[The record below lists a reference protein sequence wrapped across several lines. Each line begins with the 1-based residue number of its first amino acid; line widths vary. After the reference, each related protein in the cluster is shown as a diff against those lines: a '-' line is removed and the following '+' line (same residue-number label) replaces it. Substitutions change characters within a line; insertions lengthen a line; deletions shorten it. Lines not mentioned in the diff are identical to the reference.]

1 MASTVVPSR
10 DTRDTSTIRVY
21 ERPVARS
28 PFGSLRR
35 TRRFYDLVAS
45 VVVLLVVIYAI
56 APIVWTVLTS
66 FKTEKQIVN
75 ANFTWLPSSVTI
87 DNYTTLWRR
96 SGYPHLLM
104 NSAIVTAMT
113 VVMSLVIGT
122 IAAYSISRYRFRG
135 RNGLMV
141 FYLVIRMFPFTL
153 LLIPLFIMLR
163 NLGLFDTHFGL
174 ALTYTTFLLP
184 LCVWMLKGFFDGIP
198 PDLEEAS
205 RVDGSTRLGALIRI
219 VLPLARQGIA
229 ATTVF
234 IAIGAWNEYVWAL
247 LLTTANGARTWP
259 VGLQLMVGEFQMPW
273 GVLSASGIISI
284 IPIIIG
290 FAIVQRALV
299 SGLMAGGVKG

>member
-1 MASTVVPSR
+1 MPMASVTANAP
-10 DTRDTSTIRVY
+10 VY
-21 ERPVARS
+21 EESRS
-28 PFGSLRR
+28 RSRIGSLKR
-35 TRRFYDLVAS
+35 TRRFYDVLAS
-45 VVVLLVVIYAI
+45 IVVLAVVTFAI
-56 APIVWTVLTS
+56 GPIVWTVLTS
-66 FKTEKQIVN
+66 FKTEDEIVIRD
-75 ANFTWLPSSVTI
+75 FRFLPTSLTFE
-87 DNYTTLWRR
+87 NYVTLWER
-96 SGYPHLLM
+96 SGYPHLLL
-104 NSAIVTAMT
+104 NSAIVTGMT
-113 VVMSLVIGT
+113 VLMSLTIGT
-122 IAAYSISRYRFRG
+122 VAAYSISRYRFRG
-135 RNGLMV
+135 RSGLMI

-163 NLGLFDTHFGL
+163 NLSLFDTHFGL

-198 PDLEEAS
+198 PDMEEAS

-299 SGLMAGGVKG
+299 SGLMTGGVKG

>member
-1 MASTVVPSR
+1 MSVIAEQAGPYEHVQAVQPK
-10 DTRDTSTIRVY
+10 TSWL
-21 ERPVARS
+21 
-28 PFGSLRR
+28 PFDSLRR
-35 TRRFYDLVAS
+35 TRRFYDVLAS
-45 VVVLLVVIYAI
+45 IVVIVIVCFAI
-56 APIVWTVLTS
+56 GPIVWTVLTS
-66 FKTEKQIVN
+66 FKTEDQIVSRD
-75 ANFTWLPSSVTI
+75 FTWLPNSLTI
-87 DNYTTLWRR
+87 ENYTTLWER
-96 SGYPHLLM
+96 SGYPRLLR
-104 NSAIVTAMT
+104 NSAIVTGLT
-113 VVMSLVIGT
+113 VLMSITIGT

-135 RNGLMV
+135 RGGLMI
-141 FYLVIRMFPFTL
+141 FYLIIRMFPFTL

-163 NLGLFDTHFGL
+163 NLGMFDSHFGL

>member
-1 MASTVVPSR
+1 MASVTAAPAPGANISEPPR
-10 DTRDTSTIRVY
+10 
-21 ERPVARS
+21 ARS
-28 PFGSLRR
+28 PFGSLSR
-35 TRRFYDLVAS
+35 TRRFYDVLATI
-45 VVVLLVVIYAI
+45 VVVTVVAFAI

-66 FKTEKQIVN
+66 FKTEKEIVS
-75 ANFTWLPSSVTI
+75 ASFVWLPKTLTFE
-87 DNYTTLWRR
+87 NYVTLWRR
-96 SGYPHLLM
+96 SGYPHLLL
-104 NSAIVTAMT
+104 NSAIVTGIT
-113 VVMSLVIGT
+113 VVLSLTIGT
-122 IAAYSISRYRFRG
+122 VAAYSISRYRFRG
-135 RNGLMV
+135 RNGLMI
-141 FYLVIRMFPFTL
+141 FYLIIRMFPFTL
-153 LLIPLFIMLR
+153 LLIPLFIILR

-205 RVDGSTRLGALIRI
+205 RVDGSTRLGALVRI

-234 IAIGAWNEYVWAL
+234 IAIGSWNEYLWAL

>member
-1 MASTVVPSR
+1 MSAIADRTGPYQQVEAVEPR
-10 DTRDTSTIRVY
+10 
-21 ERPVARS
+21 RS
-28 PFGSLRR
+28 WLPFDSLRR
-35 TRRFYDLVAS
+35 TRRFYDAVAA
-45 VVVLLVVIYAI
+45 VVVVIVVLFAI
-56 APIVWTVLTS
+56 GPIVWTVLTS
-66 FKTEKQIVN
+66 FKTEGEIVSRD
-75 ANFTWLPSSVTI
+75 FTWLPHTLTF
-87 DNYTTLWRR
+87 DNYVTLWQR
-96 SGYPHLLM
+96 SGYPRLLM
-104 NSAIVTAMT
+104 NSAIVTGMT
-113 VVMSLVIGT
+113 VLMSITIGT

-135 RNGLMV
+135 RGGLMI

-163 NLGLFDTHFGL
+163 NLGLFDSHFGL

-247 LLTTANGARTWP
+247 LLTTASGARTWP

>member
-1 MASTVVPSR
+1 MASATATPDS
-10 DTRDTSTIRVY
+10 TSGAGIIEPPRTL
-21 ERPVARS
+21 S
-28 PFGSLRR
+28 PFGSLSR
-35 TRRFYDLVAS
+35 TRRFYDVVAS
-45 VVVLLVVIYAI
+45 IVALTVVIFAM

-66 FKTEKQIVN
+66 LKTEKQIVS
-75 ANFTWLPSSVTI
+75 AHFTWLPRAVTF
-87 DNYTTLWRR
+87 DNYVTLWRR
-96 SGYPHLLM
+96 SGYPHLLL
-104 NSAIVTAMT
+104 NSAIVMVIT
-113 VVMSLVIGT
+113 VTMSLTIGT

-135 RNGLMV
+135 RNGLMIS
-141 FYLVIRMFPFTL
+141 YLIIRMFPFTL
-153 LLIPLFIMLR
+153 LLIPLFVILR

-174 ALTYTTFLLP
+174 ALTYTTFLMP
-184 LCVWMLKGFFDGIP
+184 LCIWMLKGFFDGIP

-219 VLPLARQGIA
+219 VLPLARPGIA

-234 IAIGAWNEYVWAL
+234 IAIGSWNEYVWAL

-290 FAIVQRALV
+290 FGIVQRALV

>member
-1 MASTVVPSR
+1 MPMASVTAKAP
-10 DTRDTSTIRVY
+10 VY
-21 ERPVARS
+21 EESRS
-28 PFGSLRR
+28 RSRSGSLKR
-35 TRRFYDLVAS
+35 TRRFYDILAS
-45 VVVLLVVIYAI
+45 IVVLAVVTFAI
-56 APIVWTVLTS
+56 GPIVWTVLTS
-66 FKTEKQIVN
+66 LKTEGEIVSRD
-75 ANFTWLPSSVTI
+75 FRWLPTSLTFE
-87 DNYTTLWRR
+87 NYVTLWER
-96 SGYPHLLM
+96 SGYPHLLL
-104 NSAIVTAMT
+104 NSAIVTGMT
-113 VVMSLVIGT
+113 VLMSLTIGT
-122 IAAYSISRYRFRG
+122 VAAYSISRYRFQG
-135 RNGLMV
+135 RSSLMI

-163 NLGLFDTHFGL
+163 NLRLFDTHFGL

-198 PDLEEAS
+198 PDLEDAS

-219 VLPLARQGIA
+219 VLPLVRQGIA

-247 LLTTANGARTWP
+247 LLTTADGARTWP

-299 SGLMAGGVKG
+299 SGLVAGGVKG

>member
-1 MASTVVPSR
+1 MASVTANAP
-10 DTRDTSTIRVY
+10 VY
-21 ERPVARS
+21 EESRS
-28 PFGSLRR
+28 RSRFGSLKR
-35 TRRFYDLVAS
+35 TRRFFDVLAS
-45 VVVLLVVIYAI
+45 IVVLAVVTYAI
-56 APIVWTVLTS
+56 GPIVWTVLTS
-66 FKTEKQIVN
+66 LKTEGEIVSRD
-75 ANFTWLPSSVTI
+75 FHFLPTSLTFE
-87 DNYTTLWRR
+87 NYVTLWER
-96 SGYPHLLM
+96 SGYPHLLL
-104 NSAIVTAMT
+104 NSAIVTGMT
-113 VVMSLVIGT
+113 VLMSLTIGT
-122 IAAYSISRYRFRG
+122 VAAYSISRYRFPG
-135 RNGLMV
+135 RSSLMI

-163 NLGLFDTHFGL
+163 NLSLFDTHFGL

-205 RVDGSTRLGALIRI
+205 RVDGSTRLGGLIRI

-284 IPIIIG
+284 IPVIIG

>member
-1 MASTVVPSR
+1 MASVTANAP
-10 DTRDTSTIRVY
+10 VY
-21 ERPVARS
+21 EESRSRS
-28 PFGSLRR
+28 PFGSLKR
-35 TRRFYDLVAS
+35 TRRFFDVLAS
-45 VVVLLVVIYAI
+45 IVVLAVVTFAI
-56 APIVWTVLTS
+56 GPIVWTVLTS
-66 FKTEKQIVN
+66 LKTEGEIVSRD
-75 ANFTWLPSSVTI
+75 FRFLPTSLTFE
-87 DNYTTLWRR
+87 NYVTLWER
-96 SGYPHLLM
+96 SGYPHLLL
-104 NSAIVTAMT
+104 NSTIVTGMT
-113 VVMSLVIGT
+113 VLMSLSIGT
-122 IAAYSISRYRFRG
+122 VAAYSISRYRFRG
-135 RNGLMV
+135 RSSLMI

-163 NLGLFDTHFGL
+163 NLSLFDTHFGL

-247 LLTTANGARTWP
+247 LLTTADGARTWP

>member
-1 MASTVVPSR
+1 MASVTAKAPVYAESR
-10 DTRDTSTIRVY
+10 S
-21 ERPVARS
+21 RS
-28 PFGSLRR
+28 RSGSLKR
-35 TRRFYDLVAS
+35 TRRFYDILAS
-45 VVVLLVVIYAI
+45 IVVLAVVTFAI
-56 APIVWTVLTS
+56 GPIVWTVLTS
-66 FKTEKQIVN
+66 LKTEGEIVSRD
-75 ANFTWLPSSVTI
+75 FRWLPTSLTFE
-87 DNYTTLWRR
+87 NYVTLWER
-96 SGYPHLLM
+96 SGYPHLLR
-104 NSAIVTAMT
+104 NSAIVTGMT
-113 VVMSLVIGT
+113 VLMSLTIGT
-122 IAAYSISRYRFRG
+122 VAAYSISRYRFRG
-135 RNGLMV
+135 RSGLMI

-163 NLGLFDTHFGL
+163 NLRLFDTHFGL

-205 RVDGSTRLGALIRI
+205 RVDGPTRLGALMRI

-247 LLTTANGARTWP
+247 LLTTADGARTWP

>member
-1 MASTVVPSR
+1 MPMASVTANAP
-10 DTRDTSTIRVY
+10 VY
-21 ERPVARS
+21 EESRS
-28 PFGSLRR
+28 RSRFGSLKR
-35 TRRFYDLVAS
+35 TRRFFDVLAS
-45 VVVLLVVIYAI
+45 IVVLAVVTYAI
-56 APIVWTVLTS
+56 GPIVWTVLTS
-66 FKTEKQIVN
+66 LKTEGEIVSRD
-75 ANFTWLPSSVTI
+75 FHFLPTSLTFE
-87 DNYTTLWRR
+87 NYVTLWER
-96 SGYPHLLM
+96 SGYPHLLL
-104 NSAIVTAMT
+104 NSAIVTGMT
-113 VVMSLVIGT
+113 VLMSLTIGT
-122 IAAYSISRYRFRG
+122 VAAYSISRYRFPG
-135 RNGLMV
+135 RSSLMI

-163 NLGLFDTHFGL
+163 NLSLFDTHFGL

-205 RVDGSTRLGALIRI
+205 RVDGSTRLGGMIRI

-284 IPIIIG
+284 IPVIIG

>member
-1 MASTVVPSR
+1 MASVTTPS
-10 DTRDTSTIRVY
+10 
-21 ERPVARS
+21 VATNSLQFDEPARTLA
-28 PFGSLRR
+28 PFGSLSR
-35 TRRFYDLVAS
+35 TRRFYDVVAS
-45 VVVLLVVIYAI
+45 VVVLIVVFFAI

-66 FKTEKQIVN
+66 VKTEKEIVSV
-75 ANFTWLPSSVTI
+75 NFTYLPHAVTF
-87 DNYTTLWRR
+87 DNYITLWRR
-96 SGYPHLLM
+96 SGYPHLLL
-104 NSAIVTAMT
+104 NSAIVMVIT
-113 VVMSLVIGT
+113 VAMSLTIGT
-122 IAAYSISRYRFRG
+122 VAAYSISRYRFRG

-141 FYLVIRMFPFTL
+141 FYLIIRMFPFTL
-153 LLIPLFIMLR
+153 LLIPLFIILR
-163 NLGLFDTHFGL
+163 NLGLFDTHLGL
-174 ALTYTTFLLP
+174 ALTYTTFLMP

-205 RVDGSTRLGALIRI
+205 RVDGSTRLGALVRI
-219 VLPLARQGIA
+219 VLPLARPGIA

-234 IAIGAWNEYVWAL
+234 IAIGSWNEYVWAL

-284 IPIIIG
+284 IPVIIG

>member
-1 MASTVVPSR
+1 MASVTADAP
-10 DTRDTSTIRVY
+10 VY
-21 ERPVARS
+21 EESRS
-28 PFGSLRR
+28 RSRFGSLKR
-35 TRRFYDLVAS
+35 TRRFYDVLAS
-45 VVVLLVVIYAI
+45 IVVLAVVAFAI
-56 APIVWTVLTS
+56 GPIVWTVLTS
-66 FKTEKQIVN
+66 FKTEDEIVIRD
-75 ANFTWLPSSVTI
+75 FRFLPTSLTFE
-87 DNYTTLWRR
+87 NYVTLWER
-96 SGYPHLLM
+96 SGYPHLLL
-104 NSAIVTAMT
+104 NSAIVTGMT
-113 VVMSLVIGT
+113 VLMSLTIGT
-122 IAAYSISRYRFRG
+122 VAAYSISRYRFRG
-135 RNGLMV
+135 RSGLMI

-163 NLGLFDTHFGL
+163 NLSLFDTHFGL

-234 IAIGAWNEYVWAL
+234 LAIGAWNEYVWAL

-299 SGLMAGGVKG
+299 SGLMTGGVKG

>member
-1 MASTVVPSR
+1 MASLTAKAPVYAESR
-10 DTRDTSTIRVY
+10 S
-21 ERPVARS
+21 RS
-28 PFGSLRR
+28 RFGSLKR
-35 TRRFYDLVAS
+35 TRRFYDILATI
-45 VVVLLVVIYAI
+45 VVLAVVTFAI
-56 APIVWTVLTS
+56 GPIVWTVLTS
-66 FKTEKQIVN
+66 LKTESEIVSRE
-75 ANFTWLPSSVTI
+75 FRWLPTSLTFE
-87 DNYTTLWRR
+87 NYVTLWER
-96 SGYPHLLM
+96 SGYPHLLR
-104 NSAIVTAMT
+104 NSAIVTGIT
-113 VVMSLVIGT
+113 VLMSLTIGT
-122 IAAYSISRYRFRG
+122 VAAYSISRYRFRG
-135 RNGLMV
+135 RSSLMI

-163 NLGLFDTHFGL
+163 NLSLFDTHFGL

-205 RVDGSTRLGALIRI
+205 RVDGSTRLGALLRI

-247 LLTTANGARTWP
+247 LLTTADGARTWP

>member
-1 MASTVVPSR
+1 MASVTANAP
-10 DTRDTSTIRVY
+10 VY
-21 ERPVARS
+21 EESRS
-28 PFGSLRR
+28 RSRFGSLKR
-35 TRRFYDLVAS
+35 TRRFFDVLAS
-45 VVVLLVVIYAI
+45 IVVLAVVTYAI
-56 APIVWTVLTS
+56 GPIVWTVLTS
-66 FKTEKQIVN
+66 LKTEGEIVSRD
-75 ANFTWLPSSVTI
+75 FHFLPTSLTFE
-87 DNYTTLWRR
+87 NYVTLWER
-96 SGYPHLLM
+96 SGYPHLLL
-104 NSAIVTAMT
+104 NSAIVTGMT
-113 VVMSLVIGT
+113 VLMSLTIGT
-122 IAAYSISRYRFRG
+122 VAAYSISRYRFPG
-135 RNGLMV
+135 RSSLMI

-163 NLGLFDTHFGL
+163 NLSLFDTHFGL

-205 RVDGSTRLGALIRI
+205 RVDGSTRLGGLIRI

-247 LLTTANGARTWP
+247 LLTTADGARTWP

-284 IPIIIG
+284 IPVIIG

>member
-1 MASTVVPSR
+1 MVSVTTSSTATNGLQFDEP
-10 DTRDTSTIRVY
+10 
-21 ERPVARS
+21 ARTFA

-35 TRRFYDLVAS
+35 TRRVYDVVAS
-45 VVVLLVVIYAI
+45 VVVLIVVFFAM

-66 FKTEKQIVN
+66 VKTEKEIVSV
-75 ANFTWLPSSVTI
+75 NFTYLPHAVTF
-87 DNYTTLWRR
+87 DNYITLWRR
-96 SGYPHLLM
+96 SGYPHLLL
-104 NSAIVTAMT
+104 NSAIVMVIT
-113 VVMSLVIGT
+113 VAMSLTIGT
-122 IAAYSISRYRFRG
+122 VAAYSISRYRFRG

-141 FYLVIRMFPFTL
+141 FYLIIRMFPFTL
-153 LLIPLFIMLR
+153 LLIPLFIILR
-163 NLGLFDTHFGL
+163 NLGLFDTHLGL
-174 ALTYTTFLLP
+174 ALTYTTFLMP

-205 RVDGSTRLGALIRI
+205 RVDGSTRLGALVRI
-219 VLPLARQGIA
+219 VLPLARPGIA

-234 IAIGAWNEYVWAL
+234 IAIGSWNEYVWAL

-284 IPIIIG
+284 IPVIIG

>member
-1 MASTVVPSR
+1 MSAAANQSGPYSHVEAVAPPKSWRPSM
-10 DTRDTSTIRVY
+10 
-21 ERPVARS
+21 
-28 PFGSLRR
+28 SLRR
-35 TRRFYDLVAS
+35 QQRFYDVLAA
-45 VVVLLVVIYAI
+45 VVVIVVVCFAI
-56 APIVWTVLTS
+56 GPIVWTVLTS
-66 FKTEKQIVN
+66 FKTEDQIVSR
-75 ANFTWLPSSVTI
+75 NFTWLPKTLTI
-87 DNYTTLWRR
+87 DNYTTLWER
-96 SGYPHLLM
+96 SGYPRLLR
-104 NSAIVTAMT
+104 NSAIVTGMT
-113 VVMSLVIGT
+113 VLMSVTIGT

-135 RNGLMV
+135 RSHLMI
-141 FYLVIRMFPFTL
+141 FYLIIRMFPFTL

-163 NLGLFDTHFGL
+163 NLSLFDSHFGL

-284 IPIIIG
+284 VPIIIG

>member
-1 MASTVVPSR
+1 MSVVAEQAGPYQHVEAIEPKTSR
-10 DTRDTSTIRVY
+10 M
-21 ERPVARS
+21 

-35 TRRFYDLVAS
+35 TRRFYDVVAS
-45 VVVLLVVIYAI
+45 VVVIIVVCFAI
-56 APIVWTVLTS
+56 GPIVWTVLTS
-66 FKTEKQIVN
+66 FKTESEIVSRDF
-75 ANFTWLPSSVTI
+75 AFLPKSLTI
-87 DNYTTLWRR
+87 DNYTTLWQR
-96 SGYPHLLM
+96 SGYPRLLR
-104 NSAIVTAMT
+104 NSAIVTGLT
-113 VVMSLVIGT
+113 VLMSITIGT
-122 IAAYSISRYRFRG
+122 VAAYSISRYRFRG
-135 RNGLMV
+135 RGGLMI

-163 NLGLFDTHFGL
+163 NLSLFDSHFGL

-284 IPIIIG
+284 VPIIIG

>member
-1 MASTVVPSR
+1 MSAISNQPGPYSHIEAVEPPKSWRPS
-10 DTRDTSTIRVY
+10 V
-21 ERPVARS
+21 
-28 PFGSLRR
+28 SLHKQQ
-35 TRRFYDLVAS
+35 RFYDLLAII
-45 VVVLLVVIYAI
+45 VVIIVVIFAMS
-56 APIVWTVLTS
+56 PIVWTVLTS
-66 FKTEKQIVN
+66 FKTEKQIVSP
-75 ANFTWLPSSVTI
+75 NFTWLPTSLTL
-87 DNYTTLWRR
+87 DNYSTLWRR

-104 NSAIVTAMT
+104 NSAIVTGMT
-113 VVMSLVIGT
+113 VLMSLTIGT
-122 IAAYSISRYRFRG
+122 IAAYSISRYRFYG

-163 NLGLFDTHFGL
+163 NLSLFDTHFGL

-247 LLTTANGARTWP
+247 LLTTASGARTWP

>member
-1 MASTVVPSR
+1 MPMASVTANAP
-10 DTRDTSTIRVY
+10 VY
-21 ERPVARS
+21 EESRS
-28 PFGSLRR
+28 RSRFGSLKR
-35 TRRFYDLVAS
+35 TRRFFDVLAS
-45 VVVLLVVIYAI
+45 IVVLAVVTYAI
-56 APIVWTVLTS
+56 GPIVWTVLTS
-66 FKTEKQIVN
+66 LKTEGEIVSRD
-75 ANFTWLPSSVTI
+75 FHFLPTSLTFE
-87 DNYTTLWRR
+87 NYVTLWER
-96 SGYPHLLM
+96 SGYPHLLL
-104 NSAIVTAMT
+104 NSAIVTGMT
-113 VVMSLVIGT
+113 VLMSLTIGT
-122 IAAYSISRYRFRG
+122 VAAYSISRYRFPG
-135 RNGLMV
+135 RSSLMI

-163 NLGLFDTHFGL
+163 NLSLFDTHFGL

-284 IPIIIG
+284 IPVIIG

>member
-1 MASTVVPSR
+1 MASLTAKAPVYAESR
-10 DTRDTSTIRVY
+10 S
-21 ERPVARS
+21 RS
-28 PFGSLRR
+28 RFGSLKR
-35 TRRFYDLVAS
+35 TRRFYDILATI
-45 VVVLLVVIYAI
+45 VVLAVVTFAI
-56 APIVWTVLTS
+56 GPIVWTVLTS
-66 FKTEKQIVN
+66 LKTEGEIVSRD
-75 ANFTWLPSSVTI
+75 FRWLPTSLSLE
-87 DNYTTLWRR
+87 NYVTLWER
-96 SGYPHLLM
+96 SGYPHLLR
-104 NSAIVTAMT
+104 NSAIVTGIT
-113 VVMSLVIGT
+113 VLMSLTIGT
-122 IAAYSISRYRFRG
+122 VAAYSISRYRFRG
-135 RNGLMV
+135 RSSLMI

-163 NLGLFDTHFGL
+163 NLRLFDTHFGL

-205 RVDGSTRLGALIRI
+205 RVDGSTRLGALLRI

-247 LLTTANGARTWP
+247 LLTTADGARTWP

>member
-1 MASTVVPSR
+1 MSAILEQTGPYQHVQAVEPA
-10 DTRDTSTIRVY
+10 TSWK
-21 ERPVARS
+21 
-28 PFGSLRR
+28 PFDSLRR
-35 TRRFYDLVAS
+35 SRRFFDAVAVA
-45 VVVLLVVIYAI
+45 VVVLVVAFSMG
-56 APIVWTVLTS
+56 PIVWTVLTS
-66 FKTEKQIVN
+66 FKTESEIVSRD
-75 ANFTWLPSSVTI
+75 FVFLPKSLTI
-87 DNYTTLWRR
+87 DNYTTLWQR
-96 SGYPHLLM
+96 SGYPRLLR
-104 NSAIVTAMT
+104 NSAIVTGLT
-113 VVMSLVIGT
+113 VLMSITIGT

-135 RNGLMV
+135 RGGLMI

-163 NLGLFDTHFGL
+163 NIGLFDSHFGL

-205 RVDGSTRLGALIRI
+205 RVDGSTRLGALVRI

>member
-1 MASTVVPSR
+1 MPMASVTANAP
-10 DTRDTSTIRVY
+10 VY
-21 ERPVARS
+21 EESRS
-28 PFGSLRR
+28 RSRFGSLKR
-35 TRRFYDLVAS
+35 TRRFFDVLAS
-45 VVVLLVVIYAI
+45 IVVLAVVTYAI
-56 APIVWTVLTS
+56 GPIVWTVLTS
-66 FKTEKQIVN
+66 LKTEGEIVSRD
-75 ANFTWLPSSVTI
+75 FHFLPTSLTFE
-87 DNYTTLWRR
+87 NYVTLWER
-96 SGYPHLLM
+96 SGYPHLLLH
-104 NSAIVTAMT
+104 SAIVTGMT
-113 VVMSLVIGT
+113 VLMSLTIGT
-122 IAAYSISRYRFRG
+122 VAAYSISRYRFPG
-135 RNGLMV
+135 RSSLMI

-163 NLGLFDTHFGL
+163 NLSLFDTHFGL

-205 RVDGSTRLGALIRI
+205 RVDGSTRLGGLIRI

-284 IPIIIG
+284 IPVIIG

>member
-1 MASTVVPSR
+1 MASIPVEAT
-10 DTRDTSTIRVY
+10 VY
-21 ERPVARS
+21 EEPRSRS

-35 TRRFYDLVAS
+35 TRRFYDVLAS
-45 VVVLLVVIYAI
+45 VVVIVVVIFAI
-56 APIVWTVLTS
+56 GPIVWTVLTS
-66 FKTEKQIVN
+66 FKTEDQIVN
-75 ANFTWLPSSVTI
+75 ADFTYLPTSVTF
-87 DNYTTLWRR
+87 DNYVTLWRR
-96 SGYPHLLM
+96 SGYPNLLL
-104 NSAIVTAMT
+104 NSAIVTGMT
-113 VVMSLVIGT
+113 VLMSLVIGT
-122 IAAYSISRYRFRG
+122 VAAYSISRYRFRG
-135 RNGLMV
+135 RSGLMI

-163 NLGLFDTHFGL
+163 NLSLFDTHFGL

-205 RVDGSTRLGALIRI
+205 RVDGSTRLGALVRI

-247 LLTTANGARTWP
+247 LLTTADGARTWP

>member
-1 MASTVVPSR
+1 MPMASVTANAP
-10 DTRDTSTIRVY
+10 VY
-21 ERPVARS
+21 EESRS
-28 PFGSLRR
+28 RSRFGSLKR
-35 TRRFYDLVAS
+35 TRRFFDVLAS
-45 VVVLLVVIYAI
+45 IVVLAVVTFAI
-56 APIVWTVLTS
+56 GPIVWTVLTS
-66 FKTEKQIVN
+66 LKTEDEIVSRD
-75 ANFTWLPSSVTI
+75 FRFLPTSLTFE
-87 DNYTTLWRR
+87 NYVTLWER
-96 SGYPHLLM
+96 SGYPHLLL
-104 NSAIVTAMT
+104 NSAIVTGMT
-113 VVMSLVIGT
+113 VLMSLTIGT
-122 IAAYSISRYRFRG
+122 VAAYSISRYRFPG
-135 RNGLMV
+135 RSSLMI

-163 NLGLFDTHFGL
+163 NLRLFDTHFGL

-205 RVDGSTRLGALIRI
+205 RVDGSTRLGGMIRI